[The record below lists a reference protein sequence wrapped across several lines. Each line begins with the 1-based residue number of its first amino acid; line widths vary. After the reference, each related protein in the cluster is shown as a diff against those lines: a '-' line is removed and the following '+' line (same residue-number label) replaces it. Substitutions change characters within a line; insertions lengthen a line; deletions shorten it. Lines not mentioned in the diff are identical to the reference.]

1 MRLIF
6 AILLFLPV
14 TLWCDEVDSLL
25 KESRHPKK
33 ERQVSAYIKLSK
45 AFYVK
50 DVGKSREYA
59 ERAINIS
66 KSLGNDS
73 LLTASKTALGIWYHN
88 NNKLD
93 SANTVLV
100 TLLREIDK
108 NKNIDLYF
116 EILNQLGV
124 VFGKFGKY
132 DIAMDYL
139 NRASELSDLVKDK
152 NLVTML
158 NNSIGNIAIS
168 IKDIP
173 MAKDLFYKVVKDAK
187 ALNNKDL
194 YKAGLS
200 NLAYSHVLSGE
211 LDTAR
216 LMMQHNIAEFENRDE
231 NELTTDYINYALVLQ
246 KLGFLDSANVYYE
259 KAIQESY
266 KNNQVKHRLIAYLNR
281 FTLYSFK
288 NHPQHI
294 VENMLNSILD
304 TATIYNLLE
313 IREHTALQMI
323 KFYESIGEY
332 KKTNKALRLLY
343 DLKDSLGYMETQKEI
358 AVLKATIEQKNYQ
371 DKIALQNLQIEK
383 EKNKSYFYLILNILV
398 VLITLILAVSFI
410 WNRKLI
416 KKLESQNNDIASKN
430 TLLEENNRQMNIQKY
445 QIESILEDLKSNKEV
460 LERSNRQKDTFMSV
474 FTHQLTNQ
482 VQAVLMSAEALHYGK
497 NKPKE
502 FTDKFSEI
510 VFTASVHLRN
520 MLVNLMEWL
529 RTQNE
534 YVSVNKEYF
543 QLDEII
549 DRNLKAFDQVIV
561 KKRIRLMRGCEE
573 QAIHADKA
581 MIDTVFKNI
590 LSNAVKYSNIEGVID
605 ISCTEENG
613 KIKVRISDNGIGIT
627 TEIKEKLFD
636 IETRVSTRGTNGEYG
651 TGLGLSICKELLT
664 LNDGSIELLSEE
676 DKGTEVIIT
685 LPALE
690 EL

>member
-1 MRLIF
+1 M
-6 AILLFLPV
+6 
-14 TLWCDEVDSLL
+14 T
-25 KESRHPKK
+25 
-33 ERQVSAYIKLSK
+33 
-45 AFYVK
+45 
-50 DVGKSREYA
+50 
-59 ERAINIS
+59 
-66 KSLGNDS
+66 
-73 LLTASKTALGIWYHN
+73 LLTASKIALGIWYHN

-108 NKNIDLYF
+108 NKNVDLHF

-139 NRASELSDLVKDK
+139 NRA
-152 NLVTML
+152 
-158 NNSIGNIAIS
+158 IAIS
-168 IKDIP
+168 EKLTDKTLMISMENNFGIILLRTANILP
-173 MAKDLFYKVVKDAK
+173 AKQRFYKVIKESTRI
-187 ALNNKDL
+187 NNQFL
-194 YKAGLS
+194 LKAGLS
-200 NLAYSHVLSGE
+200 NLAQALL
-211 LDTAR
+211 LDGNIDSAR
-216 LMMQHNIAEFENRDE
+216 FLMQKNLRMFQDKPEIEI
-231 NELTTDYINYALVLQ
+231 TTDYLNYGILLQ
-246 KLGFLDSANVYYE
+246 KLGQIDSADFYLD
-259 KAIQESY
+259 KAIERSFV
-266 KNNQVKHRLIAYLNR
+266 NNDIKHRLLAKLNR
-281 FTLYSFK
+281 YIMYHFK
-288 NHPQHI
+288 NEPVDV
-294 VENMLNSILD
+294 VEEELNAILD
-304 TATIYNLLE
+304 TATRNNYIEL
-313 IREHTALQMI
+313 RAFTAMQLVS
-323 KFYESIGEY
+323 FYENTKQD
-332 KKTNKALRLLY
+332 KKTISAFKLLY
-343 DLKDSLGYMETQKEI
+343 TLKDSLNYLETQKEI
-358 AVLKATIEQKNYQ
+358 EALKAGLDFQNYQ
-371 DKIALQNLQIEK
+371 NKIEFQNLEIEK
-383 EKNKSYFYLILNILV
+383 EKIKGNYFLILIGLIGI
-398 VLITLILAVSFI
+398 ITLILAFSYF
-410 WNRKLI
+410 NKRKLI

-430 TLLEENNRQMNIQKY
+430 ALLEENNRQMNIQKY

-549 DRNLKAFDQVIV
+549 DRNMKAFEQVIV
-561 KKRIRLMRGCEE
+561 KKRIRVMRGCEE

-590 LSNAVKYSNIEGVID
+590 LSNAVKYSNPEGEIV
-605 ISCTEENG
+605 ISCNEENE
-613 KIKVRISDNGIGIT
+613 KLKVKISDNGIGIS
-627 TEIKEKLFD
+627 TEIKEKLFN

-651 TGLGLSICKELLT
+651 TGLGLSICKELLA

-676 DKGTEVIIT
+676 GKGTAVIIT